1 MSKSPEYTRRGF
13 IKTAAQTGLLL
24 TLGHPM
30 ASAVGQAWA
39 AEVTSSSPD
48 LAVVKG
54 DPQKAVLKAL
64 DLLGG
69 MKRFVKTGQSV
80 VVKPNMSFAKTPD
93 QATNTS
99 PVVVAAVARA
109 CMEAGAKKVLVLD
122 HTLHKGELC
131 LDMSGIGTSCKA
143 ISNTHVLAL
152 NDKRFYQE
160 LPVPQGKVLT
170 SVNVLQ
176 EVVRSDVL
184 INLPTAKSHSATGVS
199 LGMKGLM
206 GLIWDRKYF
215 HAKVDLHQAIADLT
229 SVTKPHLTI
238 IDASRAL
245 ITGGPSGPGKI
256 DTLNTIIAGVDP
268 VAVDTFGVSIAP
280 WYNKPFKVDQV
291 KHIMAAYR
299 MGLGTINLDQLRIVK
314 ENV

>member
-1 MSKSPEYTRRGF
+1 MPKSPEYTRRSF
-13 IKTAAQTGLLL
+13 LKTAAQTGLFIS
-24 TLGHPM
+24 LGHPL
-30 ASAVGQAWA
+30 ASAVNSVWG
-39 AEVTSSSPD
+39 AEVKSSPPD
-48 LAVVKG
+48 LVVVKG
-54 DPQKAVLKAL
+54 DPEKAVSTAL

-80 VVKPNMSFAKTPD
+80 VIKPNMSFAKTPD

-99 PVVVAAVARA
+99 PAVVAAVCRA
-109 CMEAGAKKVLVLD
+109 CIEAGAKKVLVLD

-131 LDMSGIGTSCKA
+131 LDMSGIATSCKA
-143 ISNTHVLAL
+143 ITNTHVLAL
-152 NDKRFYQE
+152 NDKRFFQE
-160 LPVPQGKVLT
+160 LPVPQGKVIT

-176 EVVRSDVL
+176 EVVKSDVL
-184 INLPTAKSHSATGVS
+184 ISLPTAKSHSATGVS

-206 GLIWDRKYF
+206 GLIWDRGYF

-229 SVTKPHLTI
+229 SVVKPHLTI

-256 DTLNTIIAGVDP
+256 DTLNTIVAGVDP
-268 VAVDTFGVSIAP
+268 VAVDTFGVGIAP
-280 WYNKPFKVDQV
+280 WYNKTFTVDQV

-299 MGLGTINLDQLRIVK
+299 MGLGTINLDQLQIVK

>member
-1 MSKSPEYTRRGF
+1 MSKSPEFTRRGF
-13 IKTAAQTGLLL
+13 LKTAAQTGLFL
-24 TLGHPM
+24 TLGHPLT
-30 ASAVGQAWA
+30 SAVNSVWGS
-39 AEVTSSSPD
+39 EVKSSFPD
-48 LAVVKG
+48 LVVVKG
-54 DPQKAVLKAL
+54 DPVKAVLTAL
-64 DLLGG
+64 DRLGG

-80 VVKPNMSFAKTPD
+80 VIKPNMSFAKTPD

-99 PVVVAAVARA
+99 PAVVAAVARA
-109 CMEAGAKKVLVLD
+109 CIEAGAKKVLVLD

-131 LDMSGIGTSCKA
+131 LDMSGIATSCKA
-143 ISNTHVLAL
+143 ITNTYVLAL
-152 NDKRFYQE
+152 NDERFFQE

-170 SVNVLQ
+170 SVKVLQ

-184 INLPTAKSHSATGVS
+184 ISLPTAKSHSATGVS

-215 HAKVDLHQAIADLT
+215 HAKVDLNQAIADLT
-229 SVTKPHLTI
+229 SVIKPHLTI

-245 ITGGPSGPGKI
+245 ITGGPSGPGRI
-256 DTLNTIIAGVDP
+256 DTLNTIIAGIDP

-280 WYNKPFKVDQV
+280 WYNKLFKVDQV

-299 MGLGTINLDQLRIVK
+299 MGLGTINLDQLQIVK
-314 ENV
+314 ENM